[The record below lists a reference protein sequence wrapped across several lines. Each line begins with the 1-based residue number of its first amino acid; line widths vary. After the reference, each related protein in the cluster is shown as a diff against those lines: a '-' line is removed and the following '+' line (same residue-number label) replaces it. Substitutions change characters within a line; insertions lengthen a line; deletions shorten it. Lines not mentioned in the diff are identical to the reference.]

1 MEERSH
7 DLYFQYGTIVK
18 PLMAEIEAKGERMP
32 LPIFNEI
39 RAFNDHIARCH
50 YLNLDSASQSK
61 EYDKAERHI
70 VRMTLDCFKC
80 LNLLLFDKVS
90 LFERQTRNTDL
101 TVLDNGNFYPS
112 YRKLKA
118 EAARLVKEAKRLE
131 GVDMD
136 ESLSLYQ
143 QAYNTY
149 SQLEEVIDS
158 HTEDVRWAKVR
169 FTSRRILTA
178 ILWILSV
185 IISSVLSICLSS
197 ENVANTIRGFF

>member
-1 MEERSH
+1 MEERIH
-7 DLYFQYGTIVK
+7 DLYLKYGTVVK

-50 YLNLDSASQSK
+50 YLSLDDKNKSN

-80 LNLLLFDKVS
+80 LNLILFDKVT
-90 LFERQTRNTDL
+90 LFERQTRNIDL

-112 YRKLKA
+112 YRRLKT
-118 EAARLVKEAKRLE
+118 EAASTVKEAKKAE
-131 GVDMD
+131 GVDID
-136 ESLSLYQ
+136 KALSLFQ

-149 SQLEEVIDS
+149 SELEVLIDN
-158 HTEDVRWAKVR
+158 HTEDVKWARVR
-169 FTSRRILTA
+169 FTSRKVVTA
-178 ILWILSV
+178 ILWLLSV
-185 IISSVLSICLSS
+185 IISAVLSICLSS
-197 ENVANTIRGFF
+197 DRMIDAIRSLF